1 MAGMLPTGTSRWN
14 RLDSPGIILWS
25 PAGAAGPV
33 ATQQHNGAAS
43 IAYRAYGLGGGNAMR
58 MLLGIIIGG
67 LLTVGGAYVA
77 DSVASKDATAKPM
90 VNWEVVGKN
99 VEALSAF
106 ARETW
111 KRVTG

>member
-1 MAGMLPTGTSRWN
+1 
-14 RLDSPGIILWS
+14 
-25 PAGAAGPV
+25 
-33 ATQQHNGAAS
+33 
-43 IAYRAYGLGGGNAMR
+43 MR

-77 DSVASKDATAKPM
+77 DSVSSKDATAKPM

-99 VEALSAF
+99 MEALTAL

-111 KRVTG
+111 KKVTG

>member
-1 MAGMLPTGTSRWN
+1 MAGMLRTGMSGWN
-14 RLDSPGIILWS
+14 RLGSPGNILWS
-25 PAGAAGPV
+25 LAGAGGS
-33 ATQQHNGAAS
+33 QQHNGAAF
-43 IAYRAYGLGGGNAMR
+43 IAYRAYGWAGGNAMR

-99 VEALSAF
+99 MEALSAF

-111 KRVTG
+111 KKVTG